1 MSALAHAGY
10 SQTKK
15 LTATPRQIEAQI
27 FSRIAAE
34 MEMAAK
40 TGERA
45 LRMSALARA
54 IHENNQLWSALMTD
68 LAAEGNAFPE
78 ALKANLISLGGFALR
93 HGAKVLAEDAD
104 VTDLVELNRSIAA
117 GLRGVTAEAA

>member
-10 SQTKK
+10 NQTKK

-27 FSRIAAE
+27 FSRIAAD

-40 TGERA
+40 TGEGA
-45 LRMSALARA
+45 LHMPALARA
-54 IHENNQLWSALMTD
+54 IHDNNQLWSALMAD
-68 LAAEGNAFPE
+68 LAAEGNELPE
-78 ALKANLISLGGFALR
+78 ELKANLISLGGFSLR
-93 HGAKVLAEDAD
+93 HGAKVLSGDAE
-104 VTDLVELNRSIAA
+104 VTELVELNRSISA